1 MEINIESRGNFNSI
15 QIIASIVENFEFM
28 NFEEKKVI
36 KEKYSKIVESVVSS
50 FAFEMNDPITSS
62 QMEGMIESLVRDEIG
77 KDIRDYKI
85 KYILDEQKNYK

>member
-1 MEINIESRGNFNSI
+1 MEIKIESRGNFNSI

-28 NFEEKKVI
+28 NF